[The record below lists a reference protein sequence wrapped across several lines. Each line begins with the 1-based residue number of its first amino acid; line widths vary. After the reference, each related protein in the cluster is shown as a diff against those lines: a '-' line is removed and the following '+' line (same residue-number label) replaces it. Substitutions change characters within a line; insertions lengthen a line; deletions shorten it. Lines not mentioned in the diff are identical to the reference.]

1 MSVLHTSVRP
11 SRQNHN
17 RQSMRLQMQPTMTT
31 ADWLRRAADAWSEAD
46 ATTDPQVR
54 HAKVLIAEGCE
65 RLAKHASFLA
75 EGDAYPSVS
84 WFGEMVRSMNNMHP
98 SIGLRIRRLR
108 IAMAR
113 KLRARRGHVTAD
125 AR

>member
-1 MSVLHTSVRP
+1 
-11 SRQNHN
+11 
-17 RQSMRLQMQPTMTT
+17 MQLTMTT

-54 HAKVLIAEGCE
+54 HAKMLIAEGCE
-65 RLAKHASFLA
+65 RLAKHAAFLA

-84 WFGEMVRSMNNMHP
+84 WFGELVRSVYL
-98 SIGLRIRRLR
+98 STGLRVRRLR
-108 IAMAR
+108 TAMAR
-113 KLRARRGHVTAD
+113 KLRTWRHVTAD